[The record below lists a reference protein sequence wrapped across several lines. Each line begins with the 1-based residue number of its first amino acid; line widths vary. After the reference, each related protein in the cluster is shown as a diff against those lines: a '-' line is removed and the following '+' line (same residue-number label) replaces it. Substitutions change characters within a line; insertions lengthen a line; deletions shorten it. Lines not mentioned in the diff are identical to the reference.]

1 MAVDERLPGE
11 DLQRSVHRAAMNPQ
25 PKRGK
30 RSKSV
35 NNKLLIVHK
44 FPPLLETE
52 DSSFSDSKSMKM
64 PTVPEKIG
72 SKSAGKESPLVKNSF
87 A

>member
-11 DLQRSVHRAAMNPQ
+11 DLQRSVHRAAMNPK

-44 FPPLLETE
+44 YPPLLETE

-64 PTVPEKIG
+64 PIVPENLG
-72 SKSAGKESPLVKNSF
+72 SKSEAKEPPVVKNSF